1 MEKVRPLKV
10 GYRQADSV
18 SGPSESGQMLVPHEY
33 AAPVGANRFVDPVA
47 IEKSMIEDGNDGL
60 LVLYKP
66 VIEIN
71 PHGG

>member
-1 MEKVRPLKV
+1 V
-10 GYRQADSV
+10 
-18 SGPSESGQMLVPHEY
+18 VPHEY
-33 AAPVGANRFVDPVA
+33 AAAVGANRFVDPVA